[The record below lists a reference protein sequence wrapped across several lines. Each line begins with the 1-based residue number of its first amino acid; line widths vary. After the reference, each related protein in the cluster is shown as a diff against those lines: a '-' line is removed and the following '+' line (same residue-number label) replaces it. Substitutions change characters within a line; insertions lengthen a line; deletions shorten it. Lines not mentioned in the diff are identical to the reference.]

1 MVWYS
6 HLLKNFPQLL
16 CSNYHTT
23 AFISHCGSAGKE
35 SACRI
40 PRFNPWVGKI
50 PWRRERL
57 PTPVF
62 WPRESHGLYSPWG
75 CKELDTTE
83 RLSHMHGSKVMLKIL
98 QARLQQL
105 VNRELPDV
113 QARFRKGSGT
123 RDQISNICWIIKK
136 AWEFQKNIC
145 FCFTDCAKAFNCV
158 DHNKMWKI
166 LQKMAIPDHLTC
178 LLIICM

>member
-98 QARLQQL
+98 QARLQLYMNQ
-105 VNRELPDV
+105 ELPDV
-113 QARFRKGSGT
+113 QTGLRKGRRT
-123 RDQISNICWIIKK
+123 RDQIASICCIIEK
-136 AWEFQKNIC
+136 AGEFQKNIY
-145 FCFTDCAKAFNCV
+145 FYFTYNPEAFDCV
-158 DHNKMWKI
+158 DHNKPWKI
-166 LQKMAIPDHLTC
+166 LK
-178 LLIICM
+178 